1 MNIYAHLDKLK
12 RRLEPTGTE
21 SSYTTGYD
29 TALLELLNAASR
41 MIDRFTNRR
50 FYVWYGTKYF
60 DGSSDPFDVYDL
72 LSIDSGGFDLDETAD
87 DTYGSVVVTTDYY
100 LYPLNEWPKTQIKTA
115 PDGEYGGFASGIRKG
130 IRIVGNW
137 GYGDG
142 ESASPYSDS
151 GDSVQN
157 NPLSSSDTSL
167 TVSGGATFGE
177 GQTLLIESEQVYISS
192 ISTSTLTIVRAV
204 NGTTA
209 ASHVQNTTIYI
220 YNYPYDIVEACLI
233 QAMRWWKR
241 KDTAFADVI
250 GIPELG
256 AVSVFKGLDPD
267 VRLILNSYRKLAIV

>member
-1 MNIYAHLDKLK
+1 MNLYADLVKLK
-12 RRLEPTGTE
+12 QRLEPTGTAG
-21 SSYTTGYD
+21 SFTTDYN
-29 TALLELLNAASR
+29 TPLLQVLNAASR
-41 MIDRFTNRR
+41 QIDMFTNRR

-72 LSIDSGGFDLDETAD
+72 LSIDSGGFDLDESAD
-87 DTYGSVVVTTDYY
+87 DTYGSEVATTDYY

-142 ESASPYSDS
+142 ESASPYFDS

-157 NPLSSSDTSL
+157 DPLTDSSSSL
-167 TVSGGATFGE
+167 TVSGGGNFGE

-192 ISTSTLTIVRAV
+192 ISSQTLTILRGV

-220 YNYPYDIVEACLI
+220 YQYPYDIVEACLI

-241 KDTAFADVI
+241 KDTAFGDIV
-250 GIPELG
+250 GVPELG
-256 AVSVFKGLDPD
+256 AISIFKGLDPD
-267 VRLILNSYRKLAIV
+267 VKLILNNYRKLVIV